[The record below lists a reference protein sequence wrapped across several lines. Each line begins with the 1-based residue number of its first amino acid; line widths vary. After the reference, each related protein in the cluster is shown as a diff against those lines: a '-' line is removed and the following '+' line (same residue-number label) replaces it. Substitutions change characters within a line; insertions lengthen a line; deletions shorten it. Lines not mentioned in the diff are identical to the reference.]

1 MTETTT
7 QQNQSTPPHGRSALG
22 AKSPLGTALR
32 RARWTIFWERVWP
45 ALARIATVAG
55 IFLTLSWLGLWL
67 YLPPLGRAIVL
78 FAFAILAVAS
88 LVPLV
93 RLRVPA
99 AAEGLSRL
107 DRGSGLRHR
116 PATAIADELAV
127 TPQDPYSLAL
137 WKNHLER
144 TLAAARSFK
153 AGWPSPRLSASDPYA
168 LRGLVLIAVIATFVA
183 AGGEHWKRIAAA
195 FDWQGVVLPA
205 NFRVDAWVTP
215 PAYTGKPP
223 VILAG
228 LHPGEASRQDAQA
241 AQVIAVPAGST
252 LVVRTTGKVNLDVAG
267 KGGVTPAKEDVRSPA
282 GTQEYRFKI
291 TGTGTA
297 TLRGAGDDL
306 VWAFNAIPDKPPII
320 ALTKDPEPQNH
331 GSLLLSY
338 RVEDDY
344 GVIEAHATFARKD
357 EPARGSAKRAPAVR
371 TARIRAYS
379 AAGARQKRRRP
390 DHQGPDGSSV
400 GRRRGGDDARRPR

>member
-1 MTETTT
+1 ML
-7 QQNQSTPPHGRSALG
+7 QCCRVSFLHGERGDGDEDA
-22 AKSPLGTALR
+22 AKSVHAAWAFGARCQVAARYGAAPRPLDD
-32 RARWTIFWERVWP
+32 FWERVWP
-45 ALARIATVAG
+45 ALARIATVVG

-144 TLAAARSFK
+144 TLAAVRSFK
-153 AGWPSPRLSASDPYA
+153 AGWPSPRLSATDPYA

-183 AGGEHWKRIAAA
+183 ADGEHWKRIAAA

-282 GTQEYRFKI
+282 GTHEYRFKI

-357 EPARGSAKRAPAVR
+357 EPGAGQQSARPLFGPPEFALILPQSAPKAASARPSR
-371 TARIRAYS
+371 T
-379 AAGARQKRRRP
+379 
-390 DHQGPDGSSV
+390 
-400 GRRRGGDDARRPR
+400 